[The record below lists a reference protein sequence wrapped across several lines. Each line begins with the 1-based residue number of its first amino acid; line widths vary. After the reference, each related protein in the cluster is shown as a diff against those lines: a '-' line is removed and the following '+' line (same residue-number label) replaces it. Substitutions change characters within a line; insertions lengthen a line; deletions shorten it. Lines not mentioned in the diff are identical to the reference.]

1 LQNLELPYMTK
12 DLPGIGG
19 IIKEAYEDFIVEEIA
34 VYEPDDEG
42 QHLLVNLTREGE
54 TTRDVARQLSSL
66 LGLRLKNIG
75 FAGLK
80 DKRARATQT
89 FSIPVGHSD
98 QESVDYI
105 VDAIGGELPV
115 EVNWARLHRRKLR
128 AGHLLGNR
136 FTITVRSLEIP
147 VEEALSRVRAI
158 SGRLHETGL
167 PNFYGRQRFGHD
179 DKNPWRGFEII
190 KGLRHESDR
199 WLRRLLVTSY
209 LSLLCNRYLA
219 RRVEEGLFDRVLRG
233 DIAKKY
239 STGGLFEVEDVEAE
253 QPRYEAHEI
262 SFTAPIYGPKMW
274 EATGPSG
281 ELEAGVFKE
290 SGITIEELDRLHVTG
305 TRRLGRLLPEVEASP
320 RDEGLV
326 LSFTLP
332 KGAYATVV
340 MREFMKKD
348 P

>member
-1 LQNLELPYMTK
+1 MENPPLPYMTK
-12 DLPGIGG
+12 EIPGIGG
-19 IIKEAYEDFIVEEIA
+19 IIRESYEDFAVEEIA

-54 TTRDVARQLSSL
+54 TTRDIARQLSSL
-66 LGLRLKNIG
+66 LGLKLNEIG

-89 FSIPVGHSD
+89 FSIPVGHSNE
-98 QESVDYI
+98 ESVNYI
-105 VDAIGGELPV
+105 VETIGDELPV

-136 FTITVRSLEIP
+136 FTITIRSLEIP
-147 VEEALSRVRAI
+147 EEEAISRAQAI
-158 SGRLHETGL
+158 SSRLRQTGL
-167 PNFYGRQRFGHD
+167 PNFYGQQRFGLD
-179 DKNPWRGFEII
+179 NKNPWRGYEII
-190 KGLRHESDR
+190 KGRRHETDR

-209 LSLLCNRYLA
+209 LSLLCNKYLV
-219 RRVEEGLFDRVLRG
+219 RRVEEGLFKRILQG

-239 STGGLFEVEDVEAE
+239 STGGLFEVEDVVAE

-274 EATGPSG
+274 EAKSPSG
-281 ELEAGVFKE
+281 DLESEIFEE
-290 SGITIEELDRLHVTG
+290 SGITIEELDRLRVVG
-305 TRRLGRLLPEVEASP
+305 TRRLGRLLPEVEVAP
-320 RDEGLV
+320 HERGLV
-326 LSFTLP
+326 LRFSLP

-340 MREFMKKD
+340 TREFMKTD
-348 P
+348 

>member
-1 LQNLELPYMTK
+1 MIENPLLPYMTK

-19 IIKEAYEDFIVEEIA
+19 IIRESYEDFSVEEIA

-42 QHLLVNLTREGE
+42 QHLLVNLTREGA
-54 TTRDVARQLSSL
+54 TTRDIARQLSSL
-66 LGLRLKNIG
+66 LGLKLKDIG

-89 FSIPVGHSD
+89 FSIPVGHAD
-98 QESVDYI
+98 EESVDYI
-105 VDAIGGELPV
+105 VDAIRVELPW

-136 FTITVRSLEIP
+136 FTITVRGLEIP
-147 VEEALSRVRAI
+147 EEEAMSRAQAI
-158 SGRLHETGL
+158 SSRLRQTGL
-167 PNFYGRQRFGHD
+167 LNYYGQQRFGLD
-179 DKNPWRGFEII
+179 NKNPSRGFEMI
-190 KGLRHESDR
+190 KGRRHETDR

-209 LSLLCNRYLA
+209 LSLLCNRYLV
-219 RRVEEGLFDRVLRG
+219 RRFEEGLFDRILKG

-239 STGGLFEVEDVEAE
+239 STGGLFEVEDVGAE

-281 ELEAGVFKE
+281 DLEAGVFVE
-290 SGITIEELDRLHVTG
+290 SGITIEELDRLRVVG
-305 TRRLGRLLPEVEASP
+305 TRRLGRLLPEVEVAP
-320 RDEGLV
+320 HEGGLV
-326 LSFTLP
+326 LGFSLP

-340 MREFMKKD
+340 MREFMKTD
-348 P
+348 